1 MGQQFKYFG
10 QDLKRMLGKYKIRIL
25 HIWLSRAFW
34 GIFLYRLER
43 SLFLLMGRPYE
54 IIRVIFIPI
63 YNLLQAYS
71 NMDLNYK
78 SDIKGGLL
86 VLHPAMGVVVSGYAI
101 IGENLTLTGGN
112 VIGGKA
118 GCGPGD
124 IQVGNNC
131 EMGANAV
138 IIGPLKLGNSI
149 NIGASACVIR
159 DCLEDNALLI
169 GVPAKVLSQR
179 KAEQ

>member
-10 QDLKRMLGKYKIRIL
+10 QDLNRMLGKYKIRIL
-25 HIWLSRAFW
+25 HMWLSRAFW
-34 GIFLYRLER
+34 GIFLYRMER
-43 SLFLLMGRPYE
+43 GLFLLIGRPYE
-54 IIRVIFIPI
+54 ILRIIFLPI
-63 YNLLQAYS
+63 IYLIQSYS

-78 SDIKGGLL
+78 SEIKGGLL
-86 VLHPAMGVVVSGYAI
+86 VLHSSLGIVISGYAV

-124 IQVGNNC
+124 IQIGNNC

-138 IIGPLKLGNSI
+138 IIGPIKLGNNI
-149 NIGASACVIR
+149 DIGASACAIR
-159 DCLEDNALLI
+159 DCLEDNVALV
-169 GVPAKVLSQR
+169 GVPAKILS
-179 KAEQ
+179 KSKG